1 MRKSFYRLKAEIDSL
16 AVFSD
21 IKTDP
26 VIASLRQLLEAMADR
41 DTDLSIK
48 LYSQFV
54 SELYQ
59 TTACLTDYVRALVLQ
74 DDNFYV
80 KGKAA
85 KRNGKGDRHGC
96 GQRAVRT

>member
-48 LYSQFV
+48 LYS
-54 SELYQ
+54 
-59 TTACLTDYVRALVLQ
+59 
-74 DDNFYV
+74 
-80 KGKAA
+80 
-85 KRNGKGDRHGC
+85 
-96 GQRAVRT
+96 